1 MAAPR
6 CHYLR
11 LPKPLPCAPDPTAP
25 ASLPRR
31 SLRRREHRNGGMQ
44 QHHHHQGAT
53 SGAGGPS
60 ASNPQSTT
68 AGDLLLPVGAM
79 SQLPA
84 MSNGGLSGLSFML

>member
-11 LPKPLPCAPDPTAP
+11 LPKPLPCAPHPTPPATPPPPAP
-25 ASLPRR
+25 PP
-31 SLRRREHRNGGMQ
+31 REHRNGGMQ